1 MNVQGINLITI
12 LFVRNR
18 KINKTKNSSSTLFI
32 YLLLQQKIDNDNDD
46 NDITH
51 FAMKITKLVKEKRLK
66 ILIF

>member
-18 KINKTKNSSSTLFI
+18 KINKTKNSSSTFFI
-32 YLLLQQKIDNDNDD
+32 YLLLQLKIDNDNDE